1 MNNLE
6 VEKKID
12 DLCLMLDDVTDEQ
25 DKKKLELEIFETL
38 KQLEENTIYLRI
50 Q

>member
-6 VEKKID
+6 IEKKID
-12 DLCLMLDDVTDEQ
+12 DLCLMLDDAINEQ
-25 DKKKLELEIFETL
+25 DKKKLEIEIFETL